1 MSGRHTLHTRIQKR
15 RGGSVNTVVA
25 LSMMALC
32 GFAALVVDIGYMRMV
47 RQQLQVATDTAGIAA
62 VRHLTGTD
70 FGMERARGAVVEL
83 AALNIAAGETVALDP
98 NADNAP
104 DGEIVM
110 GNWDGAAF
118 APSGAAEDVNAIR
131 ITAARTE
138 LPAFF
143 SAIAFGRDSLGAAA
157 VTTVLRG
164 EELGAGTV
172 PYYLPIGLPLCT
184 ITNRT
189 EQQIQDFTVRFSPA
203 GADTSGW
210 AILGSSP
217 NAARVASHLGSM
229 GSCMQQWNTTGHVDG
244 SCTEASV
251 DDLLYLGNGVQASTI
266 QNVADAIVRD
276 GIPWDASVWG
286 TIPARASG
294 SDVPVASYGK
304 TLAGPIPV
312 FDGGTSYCNGGGG
325 NWNQTRRISGFVWGA
340 IYDARSGGPA
350 SQKNIW
356 ARLDMSSYR
365 AIGDWHGGSDMG
377 ISWQTPGRVVQ

>member
-1 MSGRHTLHTRIQKR
+1 M
-15 RGGSVNTVVA
+15 
-25 LSMMALC
+25 
-32 GFAALVVDIGYMRMV
+32 
-47 RQQLQVATDTAGIAA
+47 
-62 VRHLTGTD
+62 RHLTGTD
-70 FGMERARGAVVEL
+70 FGVQRARGAVVEL
-83 AALNIAAGETVALDP
+83 AALNVAAGEEVALDP
-98 NADNAP
+98 NGGNAA

-118 APSGAAEDVNAIR
+118 TPSDIAEDVNAIR
-131 ITAARTE
+131 IIAARDD

-143 SAIAFGRDSLGAAA
+143 SAIAFGRDNLGAAA

-217 NAARVASHLGSM
+217 NAARIASHLSLM
-229 GSCMQQWNTTGHVDG
+229 NTCMQQWNTTHTVD
-244 SCTEASV
+244 STCNEASV
-251 DDLLYLGNGVQASTI
+251 SDTMYLGNGAQTASITS
-266 QNVADAIVRD
+266 VANAIVQY
-276 GIPWDASVWG
+276 GIPWEPAVWG
-286 TIPARASG
+286 ALPARNNSSDIPA
-294 SDVPVASYGK
+294 ASYGK
-304 TLAGPIPV
+304 TLAGPIPI
-312 FDGGTSYCNGGGG
+312 FDGGSSYCSGGGG

-340 IYDARSGGPA
+340 IYDVRSSGAA

-356 ARLDMSSYR
+356 ARLDVTSFRPVATAY
-365 AIGDWHGGSDMG
+365 GGPDYG
-377 ISWQTPGRVVQ
+377 VTWLKPGRVVR